1 MVLRNIR
8 KEQQVWGW
16 LGKLMK
22 REGVDLFVLEKLYR
36 VVVQVVL
43 IFGVDNWV
51 PLAAMLKNLRTY
63 MWVSYG
69 R

>member
-1 MVLRNIR
+1 
-8 KEQQVWGW
+8 
-16 LGKLMK
+16 MK
-22 REGVDLFVLEKLYR
+22 REGVDLFVLEKLYC